1 MFVDYFKSLFGV
13 SCDRTPC
20 NPTFLNNGPMAV
32 FAIKSTLIA
41 HTGSAHHARL
51 FLLSAF
57 KNNKLHIAMVYDLLR
72 PKFHMAVCW
81 KVTWKPC
88 IPRKFSFIM
97 WLALKNRLATKD
109 RLIMEETESDCSL
122 CVGNK
127 ESAHHLFFRCP
138 FVLQVWTRIRDI
150 IGFQKKTIA
159 IRNTIKWIHRLH
171 KGSRRQDHGVAIA
184 LACSIYHIWRF
195 RNLVVHEAVG
205 FNLEGL
211 VKCIATDIF
220 RVVFSLSF

>member
-1 MFVDYFKSLFGV
+1 
-13 SCDRTPC
+13 
-20 NPTFLNNGPMAV
+20 
-32 FAIKSTLIA
+32 
-41 HTGSAHHARL
+41 
-51 FLLSAF
+51 
-57 KNNKLHIAMVYDLLR
+57 
-72 PKFHMAVCW
+72 MAVCW

-127 ESAHHLFFRCP
+127 ELAHHLFFRCP

-159 IRNTIKWIHRLH
+159 IRSTIKWIHRLH

-211 VKCIATDIF
+211 MPLEDAKV
-220 RVVFSLSF
+220 LSSGQGMCYSFDHAALIILG